1 MANSISPKTNKI
13 INVVISLGAAVVIL
27 GALSKLINLPGS
39 DWILVVGLLTEAG
52 IFVIYAFLP
61 PPDMGTPITGG
72 SSLGAT
78 DNVVASMEAAKL
90 DQAAFEKLS
99 GSFQRLN
106 DTAMYLGD
114 LADMA
119 KSSKD
124 FTNNTR
130 DAAIALGTVKESVS
144 SVASN
149 LGNFASATDGV
160 KNLNEQFVTMTKTM
174 EAMNNYYGKLSEA
187 SNAMSNSAADAVRA
201 KEQIALLADNL
212 TKLNQIYGNMLT
224 AMQGR

>member
-1 MANSISPKTNKI
+1 MANTISPKTNKI

-27 GALSKLINLPGS
+27 GALAKLINLPGS
-39 DWILVVGLLTEAG
+39 DWILVVGLCTEAG
-52 IFVIYAFLP
+52 IFVLYAFLP
-61 PPDMGTPITGG
+61 PPDMGHSDSGSGSTTATGAVL
-72 SSLGAT
+72 S
-78 DNVVASMEAAKL
+78 SMEAAKL
-90 DQAAFEKLS
+90 DQEAFEKLS
-99 GSFQRLN
+99 GSFQKLN

-124 FTNNTR
+124 FTNNTK
-130 DAAIALGTVKESVS
+130 DAAIALGTVKDSVA

-149 LGNFASATDGV
+149 LGSFASSSDGI

-187 SNAMSNSAADAVRA
+187 SNAMSSSAADAVRA

-212 TKLNQIYGNMLT
+212 TKLNQIYGNMIT

>member
-1 MANSISPKTNKI
+1 MANTISPKTNKI
-13 INVVISLGAAVVIL
+13 INVVISLGAAIVIL
-27 GALSKLINLPGS
+27 GALTKLINLPGA
-39 DWILVVGLLTEAG
+39 DWLLVVGLTTEAA

-61 PPDMGTPITGG
+61 PPDMSAP
-72 SSLGAT
+72 SVGAT
-78 DNVVASMEAAKL
+78 ESVVASMEAAKL
-90 DQAAFEKLS
+90 DEAAFKKLS
-99 GSFQRLN
+99 TSFEKLN
-106 DTAMYLGD
+106 DTAKHLGD

-124 FTNNTR
+124 FTNNTK
-130 DAAIALGTVKESVS
+130 DAAIALGTVKD
-144 SVASN
+144 SVASVANN
-149 LGNFASATDGV
+149 LGSFASASDGV

-187 SNAMSNSAADAVRA
+187 SNAMSSSAADAVRA

>member
-61 PPDMGTPITGG
+61 PPDMGTPSAGG
-72 SSLGAT
+72 LASGAT
-78 DNVVASMEAAKL
+78 DTVVASMEAAKL

-124 FTNNTR
+124 FTSNTR
-130 DAAIALGTVKESVS
+130 DAAIALGTVKDSVS

>member
-1 MANSISPKTNKI
+1 MANTISPKTNKI

-27 GALSKLINLPGS
+27 GALTKLINLPGA
-39 DWILVVGLLTEAG
+39 DWLLIAGLTTEAA

-61 PPDMGTPITGG
+61 PPDMSAPAGK
-72 SSLGAT
+72 SAGAT
-78 DNVVASMEAAKL
+78 DSVVASMEAAKL
-90 DQAAFEKLS
+90 DEAAFKKLS
-99 GSFQRLN
+99 SSFEKLN

-124 FTNNTR
+124 FTNNTK
-130 DAAIALGTVKESVS
+130 DAAIALGTVKD
-144 SVASN
+144 SVASVANN
-149 LGNFASATDGV
+149 LGSFASASDGV

-187 SNAMSNSAADAVRA
+187 SNAMSSSAADAVRA

-212 TKLNQIYGNMLT
+212 TKLNQIYSNMLT

>member
-1 MANSISPKTNKI
+1 MANSISPRTNKI

-27 GALSKLINLPGS
+27 GALAKLINLPGS
-39 DWILVVGLLTEAG
+39 DWILVVGLVTEAG

-61 PPDMGTPITGG
+61 PPDMGTPSAGG
-72 SSLGAT
+72 VGAGAT
-78 DNVVASMEAAKL
+78 DSVVASMEAAKL

-187 SNAMSNSAADAVRA
+187 SNAMSSSAADAIRA
-201 KEQIALLADNL
+201 KDQIALLADNL

>member
-27 GALSKLINLPGS
+27 GALTKLINLPGS
-39 DWILVVGLLTEAG
+39 DWILVTGLLTEAG

-61 PPDMGTPITGG
+61 PPELDHGG
-72 SSLGAT
+72 GAKSGAADT
-78 DNVVASMEAAKL
+78 VASSMEAAKL

-99 GSFQRLN
+99 TSFQRLN

-124 FTNNTR
+124 FTANTK
-130 DAAIALGTVKESVS
+130 DAAIALGSVKDSVS
-144 SVASN
+144 SVATN
-149 LGNFASATDGV
+149 LGSFATATDGV
-160 KNLNEQFVTMTKTM
+160 KNLNEQFASMTKTM
-174 EAMNNYYGKLSEA
+174 EAMNNYYSKLSEA
-187 SNAMSNSAADAVRA
+187 SNAMSSSAADALRA
-201 KEQIALLADNL
+201 KEQIANLADNL
-212 TKLNQIYGNMLT
+212 TKLNQIYGNMLN
-224 AMQGR
+224 AMQGK

>member
-27 GALSKLINLPGS
+27 GALTKLINLPGA
-39 DWILVVGLLTEAG
+39 DWILIVGLTTEAA

-61 PPDMGTPITGG
+61 PPDMGTPTPTA
-72 SSLGAT
+72 GAT
-78 DNVVASMEAAKL
+78 DSVVANLEAAKL
-90 DQAAFEKLS
+90 DEAAFKKLS
-99 GSFQRLN
+99 TSFERLN

-124 FTNNTR
+124 FTANTKE
-130 DAAIALGTVKESVS
+130 AAIALGTVKDSVT

-149 LGNFASATDGV
+149 LGSFASASDGV
-160 KNLNEQFVTMTKTM
+160 KNLNDQFVTITKTM

-187 SNAMSNSAADAVRA
+187 SNAMSSSAADAVRA
-201 KEQIALLADNL
+201 KEQIAILADNL
-212 TKLNQIYGNMLT
+212 TKLNQIYGNMLN

>member
-1 MANSISPKTNKI
+1 MANTISPKTNKI

-27 GALSKLINLPGS
+27 GALTKLINLPGA
-39 DWILVVGLLTEAG
+39 DWLLVIGLTTEAI

-61 PPDMGTPITGG
+61 PPDMGSSSTGVG
-72 SSLGAT
+72 IGAT
-78 DNVVASMEAAKL
+78 ESVVSSMEAAKL
-90 DQAAFEKLS
+90 DEAAFKKLS
-99 GSFQRLN
+99 SSFEKLN
-106 DTAMYLGD
+106 DTAMHLGD

-124 FTNNTR
+124 FTNNIK
-130 DAAIALGTVKESVS
+130 DAAISLGTVKD
-144 SVASN
+144 SVASVANN
-149 LGNFASATDGV
+149 LGSFASASDGV

-187 SNAMSNSAADAVRA
+187 SNAMSSSAADAVRA

-212 TKLNQIYGNMLT
+212 TKLNQIYSNMLS

>member
-1 MANSISPKTNKI
+1 MANTISPKTNKI

-27 GALSKLINLPGS
+27 GALTKLINLPGA
-39 DWILVVGLLTEAG
+39 DWLLIAGLTTEAA

-61 PPDMGTPITGG
+61 PPEMNAPAGT
-72 SSLGAT
+72 SAGAT
-78 DNVVASMEAAKL
+78 DSVVASMEAAKL
-90 DQAAFEKLS
+90 DEAAFKKLS
-99 GSFQRLN
+99 SSFEKLN

-114 LADMA
+114 LAEMA

-124 FTNNTR
+124 FTNNTK
-130 DAAIALGTVKESVS
+130 DAAIALGTVKD
-144 SVASN
+144 SVASVANN
-149 LGNFASATDGV
+149 LGSFASASDGV

-187 SNAMSNSAADAVRA
+187 SNAMSSSAADALRA

-212 TKLNQIYGNMLT
+212 TKLNQIYSNMLT

>member
-1 MANSISPKTNKI
+1 MANTISPKTNKI

-27 GALSKLINLPGS
+27 GALAKLINLPGS
-39 DWILVVGLLTEAG
+39 DWILVVGLVTEAG

-61 PPDMGTPITGG
+61 PPDMGTPSSGG
-72 SSLGAT
+72 VSAGAT
-78 DNVVASMEAAKL
+78 DSVVASMEAAKL

-187 SNAMSNSAADAVRA
+187 SNAMSSSAADAMRA

>member
-1 MANSISPKTNKI
+1 MANTISPKTNKI

-39 DWILVVGLLTEAG
+39 DWILVVGLVTEAA

-61 PPDMGTPITGG
+61 PPDLGTP
-72 SSLGAT
+72 GAGLAAGTT
-78 DNVVASMEAAKL
+78 DSVVASMEAAKL

-130 DAAIALGTVKESVS
+130 DAAIALGTVKDSVT

-187 SNAMSNSAADAVRA
+187 SNAMSSSAADAMRA

>member
-1 MANSISPKTNKI
+1 MANTISPKTNKI

-27 GALSKLINLPGS
+27 GALTKLINLPGA
-39 DWILVVGLLTEAG
+39 DWLLVAGLTTEAA

-61 PPDMGTPITGG
+61 PPDMSAPAGT
-72 SSLGAT
+72 SAGAT
-78 DNVVASMEAAKL
+78 DSVIASMEAAKL
-90 DQAAFEKLS
+90 DEAAFKKLS
-99 GSFQRLN
+99 SSFEKLN

-124 FTNNTR
+124 FTNNTK
-130 DAAIALGTVKESVS
+130 DAAIALGTVKD
-144 SVASN
+144 SVASVANN
-149 LGNFASATDGV
+149 LGSFASASDGV

-187 SNAMSNSAADAVRA
+187 SNAMSSSAADALRA

-212 TKLNQIYGNMLT
+212 TKLNQIYSNMLT

>member
-27 GALSKLINLPGS
+27 GALTKLINLPGS
-39 DWILVVGLLTEAG
+39 DWILVTGLLTEAG

-61 PPDMGTPITGG
+61 PPELDHGG
-72 SSLGAT
+72 GAKAGAADT
-78 DNVVASMEAAKL
+78 VASSMEAAKL

-99 GSFQRLN
+99 TSFQRLN

-124 FTNNTR
+124 FTANTK
-130 DAAIALGTVKESVS
+130 DAAIALGSVKDSVS

-149 LGNFASATDGV
+149 LGSFATATDGV
-160 KNLNEQFVTMTKTM
+160 KNLNEQFASMTKTM
-174 EAMNNYYGKLSEA
+174 EAMNNYYSKLSEA
-187 SNAMSNSAADAVRA
+187 SNAMSSSAADALRA
-201 KEQIALLADNL
+201 KEQIANLADNL
-212 TKLNQIYGNMLT
+212 TKLNQIYGNMLN
-224 AMQGR
+224 AMQGK

>member
-1 MANSISPKTNKI
+1 MANTISPKTNKI

-27 GALSKLINLPGS
+27 GALTKLINLPGA
-39 DWILVVGLLTEAG
+39 DWLLVAGLTTEAA

-61 PPDMGTPITGG
+61 PPDMSAPAGT
-72 SSLGAT
+72 SAGAT
-78 DNVVASMEAAKL
+78 DSVVSSMEAAKL
-90 DQAAFEKLS
+90 DEAAFKKLS
-99 GSFQRLN
+99 SSFEKLN

-124 FTNNTR
+124 FTNNTK
-130 DAAIALGTVKESVS
+130 DAAIALGTVKD
-144 SVASN
+144 SVASVANN
-149 LGNFASATDGV
+149 LGSFASASDGV

-187 SNAMSNSAADAVRA
+187 SNAMSSSAADAVRA

-212 TKLNQIYGNMLT
+212 TKLNQIYSNMLT